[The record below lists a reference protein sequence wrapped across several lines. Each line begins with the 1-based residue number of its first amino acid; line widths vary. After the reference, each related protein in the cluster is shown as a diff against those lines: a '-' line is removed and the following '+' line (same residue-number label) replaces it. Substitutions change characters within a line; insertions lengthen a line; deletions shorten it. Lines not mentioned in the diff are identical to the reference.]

1 MQHITLTELDAQAV
15 ELLPSKETLFFEAN
29 WAAVSASNASYAVN
43 AATLLSLANSSATQH
58 VAVIQG

>member
-15 ELLPSKETLFFEAN
+15 ELLPSKETLFFDTNLAV
-29 WAAVSASNASYAVN
+29 VSASNASYAVN

>member
-1 MQHITLTELDAQAV
+1 MQHITLSELDAQAV
-15 ELLPSKETLFFEAN
+15 ELLPSKETLSLDIN

-43 AATLLSLANSSATQH
+43 AATLLSLANSSATQY

>member
-15 ELLPSKETLFFEAN
+15 ELLPSKETLLIDIN

-43 AATLLSLANSSATQH
+43 AATLLSLANSSATQY